1 MLSLSLYF
9 SLSLRFSTIHCWG
22 WTSFLKK
29 ITAKSLEIYKSS
41 SHFMKASTCTYIHTY
56 IHTCIKD
63 SGLIFNTSN
72 CQEPVYEG
80 HLSLD
85 GHLVIEPLNCTK
97 DTSDYRTILH
107 SFFLFFFSF
116 FSFSSF
122 FVDLMTKLEEL
133 RSTGC
138 HGECIDSI
146 GDTLLQW
153 VHNVIHLSILIG
165 AR

>member
-1 MLSLSLYF
+1 M
-9 SLSLRFSTIHCWG
+9 
-22 WTSFLKK
+22 
-29 ITAKSLEIYKSS
+29 
-41 SHFMKASTCTYIHTY
+41 
-56 IHTCIKD
+56 
-63 SGLIFNTSN
+63 
-72 CQEPVYEG
+72 
-80 HLSLD
+80 
-85 GHLVIEPLNCTK
+85 
-97 DTSDYRTILH
+97 
-107 SFFLFFFSF
+107 LFFFSF
-116 FSFSSF
+116 FSFSSSF